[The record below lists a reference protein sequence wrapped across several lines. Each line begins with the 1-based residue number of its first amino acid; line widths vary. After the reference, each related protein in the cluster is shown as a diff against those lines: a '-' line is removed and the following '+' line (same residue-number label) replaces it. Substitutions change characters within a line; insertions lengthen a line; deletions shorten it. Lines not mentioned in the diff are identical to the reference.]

1 MELINILK
9 ESRRMRRSGRKV
21 LRKYGIN
28 DDAEFTQ
35 PMVEMH
41 PGKAIRTILNWLT
54 LKAKDGYEIE
64 LRIPVPEQQTIYES
78 KLHLKDGTI
87 FVQRIQDAP
96 RLIGKA
102 LHQWDI
108 NVNYQTLTLEEI
120 RSVQSAD
127 ITNLL
132 QEDDSILKD
141 YVATVMKRQP
151 GDPQEDKQNVKN
163 ISNVGGTS
171 PAKLPEKP

>member
-1 MELINILK
+1 MEQINILK

-21 LRKYGIN
+21 LRKYRIN

-35 PMVEMH
+35 PLAEMH
-41 PGKAIRTILNWLT
+41 PGKAIRIILNWLT
-54 LKAKDGYEIE
+54 LNVKDGYEIE
-64 LRIPVPEQQTIYES
+64 LRIPLHEEQTVYES

-87 FVQRIQDAP
+87 FVRRIQDAP

-120 RSVQSAD
+120 IRSVQRAD

-151 GDPQEDKQNVKN
+151 GDPQEDKKMCK
-163 ISNVGGTS
+163 T
-171 PAKLPEKP
+171 